1 MWNNKSFVMRLH
13 VTFQLFRHFWALFI
27 VREKLRFRC
36 KYLSSMQLL
45 TLKRFP
51 NPQTIFRLTV
61 KTHAPILK
69 PSFVSLHPRWFSLSC
84 PRISALTHE
93 HWNSFIPLV
102 LAHYWYQFPHS
113 YFDHD
118 HPPDTFKRFPLFWVH
133 TSKRFDWKNRKKCT
147 QATLGALSNDSP
159 FRPIFLWL

>member
-69 PSFVSLHPRWFSLSC
+69 PSFVSLHPRWFSFSC
-84 PRISALTHE
+84 PRISALYHE
-93 HWNSFIPLV
+93 HWNSFIPLGFSTL
-102 LAHYWYQFPHS
+102 LASISPFLFRSRSSARYFQTFPPFLGAYQQTIWLKKS
-113 YFDHD
+113 KKM
-118 HPPDTFKRFPLFWVH
+118 HPSNFGCTIKRF
-133 TSKRFDWKNRKKCT
+133 
-147 QATLGALSNDSP
+147 A
-159 FRPIFLWL
+159 I